1 MNKKLKIGIAGA
13 TGYVGLELVRILVNH
28 PFFKIERLLSQ
39 SFEGKK
45 FSDIYPAFNGLTDIV
60 CSGLD
65 YDDLAENCDIV
76 ITALPHGVSSHVV
89 PLLLN
94 NGMRVLDHSGDFRYK
109 NVSAYKQAYKLDHP
123 YPELL
128 KHAVYGLPEIF
139 RDEIKSANLVAN
151 PGCYPTCSILGI
163 KPLLENSLIDPAGI
177 IINAASGI
185 SGAGRKSDLAY
196 SFCESD
202 SAFRPYSPVGHRHTS
217 EIEEVLSLIAKSQI
231 NISFTPHLLPVKRGM
246 LATIYAPLRKTMTT
260 ADLNQLYKKYYSDEF
275 FVRVLATGVC
285 PDIRNVAYSNFADI
299 GIFADERNNRVVIFS
314 AIDNL
319 GKGAALQ
326 AIQSLNI
333 MAGLPEETSLLGVGG
348 GI

>member
-1 MNKKLKIGIAGA
+1 MNNKLKIGIAGA
-13 TGYVGLELVRILVNH
+13 TGYVGMELVRILVNH
-28 PFFKIERLLSQ
+28 PFFEIKRLLSQ

-45 FSDIYPAFNGLTDIV
+45 FSDVYPAFYGLTDIV

-65 YDDLAENCDIV
+65 YDDLADSCDIV
-76 ITALPHGVSSHVV
+76 ITALPHGVSSKVV
-89 PLLLN
+89 PELLKK
-94 NGMRVLDHSGDFRYK
+94 GVRVLDHSGDFRYK
-109 NVSAYKQAYKLDHP
+109 NLSAYTSAYNLDHP
-123 YPELL
+123 YPNLL
-128 KHAVYGLPEIF
+128 KEAVYGLPEIF
-139 RDEIKSANLVAN
+139 RKEIKNATLVAN

-163 KPLLENSLIDPAGI
+163 KPLLENSLINTSGI

-202 SAFRPYSPVGHRHTS
+202 SAFRPYTPVGHRHTS
-217 EIEEVLSLIAKSQI
+217 EIEEILSLISGSSVDI
-231 NISFTPHLLPVKRGM
+231 TFTPHLLPLKRGM
-246 LATIYAPLRKTMTT
+246 LATIYALLNEEMTT
-260 ADLNQLYKKYYSDEF
+260 LELNNLYKEYYSDEF
-275 FVRVLATGVC
+275 FVRVLDSGKC
-285 PDIRNVAYSNFADI
+285 PDIKNVAYSNFADI
-299 GIFADERNNRVVIFS
+299 GIFADERNKRVIVFS

-333 MAGLPEETSLLGVGG
+333 MACIPEETALMCAGG

>member
-1 MNKKLKIGIAGA
+1 MKIGIAGA
-13 TGYVGLELVRILVNH
+13 TGYVGMELVRILVNH
-28 PFFKIERLLSQ
+28 PYFKLERLLSQ

-45 FSDIYPAFNGLTDIV
+45 FSDIYPAFKGLTDIV

-65 YDDLAENCDIV
+65 YDDLTENCDIV
-76 ITALPHGVSSHVV
+76 ITALPHGVSSEVV
-89 PLLLN
+89 PLLLSK
-94 NGMRVLDHSGDFRYK
+94 GVRVLDHSGDFRYK
-109 NVSAYKQAYKLDHP
+109 NVSAYEKAYKLDHP
-123 YPELL
+123 CPQLL
-128 KHAVYGLPEIF
+128 EMAVYGLPEIF
-139 RDEIKSANLVAN
+139 RKEIKNAKLVAN

-163 KPLLENSLIDPAGI
+163 KPLLENQMIDPSGI

-185 SGAGRKSDLAY
+185 SGAGRKSDLSF

-202 SAFRPYSPVGHRHTS
+202 CAFRPYSPVGHRHTS
-217 EIEEVLSLIAKSQI
+217 EIEEVLSFISKSNV

-246 LATIYAPLRKTMTT
+246 LATIYAPLNKSMTT
-260 ADLNQLYKKYYSDEF
+260 ADLNQLYREYYEDEF
-275 FVRVLATGVC
+275 FVRVLDEGVC

-299 GIFADERNNRVVIFS
+299 GVFADERNNRVVVFS

-333 MAGLPEETSLLGVGG
+333 MADLPEETSLSGVGG

>member
-1 MNKKLKIGIAGA
+1 LKSKLKIGIAGA
-13 TGYVGLELVRILVNH
+13 TGYVGLELVRILINH
-28 PFFKIERLLSQ
+28 PFFKIEKLLSQ
-39 SFEGKK
+39 SFEGSK
-45 FSDIYPAFNGLTDIV
+45 FSEIYPAFRGLTDIV

-65 YDDLAENCDIV
+65 YDDLAESCDIV
-76 ITALPHGVSSHVV
+76 ITALPHGVSSKVV

-94 NGMRVLDHSGDFRYK
+94 KGVRVLDHSGDFRYK
-109 NVSAYKQAYKLDHP
+109 NVSVYEEAYKLEHP
-123 YPELL
+123 CPHLL
-128 KHAVYGLPEIF
+128 EQAVYGLPEIF
-139 RDEIKSANLVAN
+139 RKNIASAKLVAN
-151 PGCYPTCSILGI
+151 PGCYPTCSILGL
-163 KPLLENSLIDPAGI
+163 KPLLENSLVNPSGI
-177 IINAASGI
+177 IISAASGI

-202 SAFRPYSPVGHRHTS
+202 CAFRAYSPVGHRHTS
-217 EIEEVLSLIAKSQI
+217 EIEEVLSFISDSKV

-246 LATIYAPLRKTMTT
+246 LATIYAPLNKNMST
-260 ADLNQLYKKYYSDEF
+260 ADLNLLYKDYYRDEF
-275 FVRVLATGVC
+275 FVRVLDEGLC

-299 GIFADERNNRVVIFS
+299 GVFADQKNSRVVIFS

-333 MAGLPEETSLLGVGG
+333 MANLPEETSLSGVGG